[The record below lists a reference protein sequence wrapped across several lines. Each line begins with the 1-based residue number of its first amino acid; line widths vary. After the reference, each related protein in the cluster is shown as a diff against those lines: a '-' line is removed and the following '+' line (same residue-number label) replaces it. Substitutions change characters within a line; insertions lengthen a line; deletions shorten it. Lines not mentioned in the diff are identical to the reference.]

1 MRRSVLGM
9 LCLVLGLA
17 FCALPSG
24 AQAQN
29 AVIRGT
35 VRADN
40 GEAVVGATVFIG
52 EVNVSAPTN
61 DRGQYALTVP
71 GDRVRGQALQI
82 RVRAIGYRPSS
93 RAVTL
98 TAGDQT
104 ADFTLAA
111 DINRLDEIV
120 VTGVMEGTEKAKV
133 PFAVSSVDMADVP
146 ITPVDPIRMLAGRVP
161 GANITSGSG
170 RPGASAAVIL
180 RGPTSIN
187 ATGRGQGPLY
197 IVDGVIINGSL
208 PDLNPSD
215 IENVEVVKGAAAS
228 SLYGARAGNGVI
240 QITTR
245 SGRRSADGMSYN
257 LRAEYGTSDIERTFP
272 LSHETSIMMDETATR
287 FCASSTPGG
296 LTVPTLC
303 GTTVDWNAEAAR
315 VNNQPGDFALQPVTL
330 SVDPQAVFG
339 ATFGSASW
347 PLRNLFQANMWPGRT
362 YNPIDQVVDPQTFGQ
377 LTADVTGRLG
387 SGNTQVYA
395 SFGQVR
401 QAGAIRYLEGYSRY
415 SGRLNVDQR
424 LNDKMNLSLRTFYSR
439 SGTDGFDQDGG
450 GNAFFRLTRVP
461 AIANVTARD
470 TLGRLYVRP
479 NIQSQGSQNENPLI
493 TLSSIQDKG
502 GTDRFIGG
510 MTLHYTPISWMDF
523 EANGSYDLQNYTQD
537 YFRDKG
543 FRTTGVNATNNNGRV
558 RQYAERDQSYNGSV
572 SATIRRQL
580 TSRIQ
585 SRWNFRALFER
596 QDEMDRQGD
605 GNTLGAVGVPRLD
618 NATAGQTIQSN
629 QQSVRQLGLFA
640 GVNFDIMDGRYVVEG
655 LVRRDGTSLF
665 GADNRWATFGRFSL
679 AWRPSQESWWFG
691 GKALNDFKLRFSR
704 GSAGG
709 RPAFTAQYETFGV
722 STTGPTL
729 GNQGNRFLRP
739 EITVDNEFGADFEMF
754 HRIGV
759 QLTRAQSETRDQ
771 ILQVPL
777 PSEKGFG
784 TQWRNAGTLQNKT
797 WELAVNVP
805 VITKR
810 NVNWS
815 WRFTYDQ
822 TRTVITHLDVPPFT
836 FGPATINNTNVMFFA
851 KEGERYGTFYGRRFI
866 TSCNDLPAPFNADCG
881 TSTSTFQINDEGFVV
896 WVGAGNSYRD
906 GITRNLYMTS
916 VDGCV
921 NSTTGA
927 AQTCSAPNTTVQTPW
942 GVSMNFGMP
951 IILRD
956 SLCAADPTGQNRWT
970 ANPSFNC
977 SARQVAVGNAL
988 PDWQM
993 SVSQTLQL
1001 GRLSVYGLLQGVI
1014 GREVWNQG
1022 RHWSHLDFIT
1032 SDVDQ
1037 RNRPVDVA
1045 KPIGYYW
1052 RSPAADGFSGLGGF
1066 YDNLFPNSVFTETSS
1081 YAKLRELSV
1090 AFNVGPVGGVGNWT
1104 VSVIGRNLFTITNYH
1119 GFDPEVGQ
1127 TGGIANSSA
1136 INANDSFTFPNLR
1149 TFTLGLST
1157 SF

>member
-9 LCLVLGLA
+9 LCLVAGFA
-17 FCALPSG
+17 VVSAIP

-40 GEAVVGATVFIG
+40 GEPVVGANVYIL
-52 EVNVSAPTN
+52 EVSASSPTS
-61 DRGQYALTVP
+61 DRGVFTLNVP
-71 GDRVRGQALQI
+71 GDRVRGQSLQL

-98 TAGDQT
+98 TAGEQT
-104 ADFTLAA
+104 VDFTLAA

-120 VTGVMEGTEKAKV
+120 VTGVMEGTEKARV
-133 PFAVSSVDMADVP
+133 PFAVAAVDMADVP
-146 ITPVDPIRMLAGRVP
+146 ITPIDPIRMLAGRVP
-161 GANITSGSG
+161 GANVTSGSG
-170 RPGASAAVIL
+170 RPGSSAAVIL

-187 ATGRGQGPLY
+187 AAGRSQGPLY
-197 IVDGVIINGSL
+197 IVDGIIINGAL

-245 SGRRSADGMSYN
+245 SGRRSAEGMTFN
-257 LRAEYGTSDIERTFP
+257 VRGEYGTSDIERDFP
-272 LSHETSIMMDETATR
+272 IARQTALMFDEANQR
-287 FCASSTPGG
+287 LCAANTPTGASAQS
-296 LTVPTLC
+296 LC
-303 GTTVDWNAEAAR
+303 GTTVDWKAEAAR
-315 VNNQPGDFALQPVTL
+315 INNQAGDFSLQPVTL
-330 SVDPQAVFG
+330 TMDPQAVFG
-339 ATFGSASW
+339 GGANYQ
-347 PLRNLFQANMWPGRT
+347 LRNAFQANLWTGRN
-362 YNPIDQVVDPQTFGQ
+362 YNAVDQVVDPQTFGQ
-377 LTADVTGRLG
+377 LTVDMTGRFG
-387 SGNTQVYA
+387 QTQVYS
-395 SFGQVR
+395 SFGTVN

-415 SGRLNVDQR
+415 SGRVNVDQR
-424 LNDKMNLSLRTFYSR
+424 LSDNMNLALRTYYSR

-450 GNAFFRLTRVP
+450 GNAFFRLTRTP
-461 AIANVTARD
+461 AIADITQLD

-493 TLSSIQDKG
+493 TLSSIEDKG
-502 GTDRFIGG
+502 NTDRFIGG
-510 MTLHYTPISWMDF
+510 ATLHYTPVTWLDF
-523 EANGSYDLQNYTQD
+523 ELNGSYDLSNYTQD

-543 FRTTGVNATNNNGRV
+543 FRTTGLSATNNNGRV
-558 RQYAERDQSYNGSV
+558 RQYAQRDQSYNGSLN
-572 SATIRRQL
+572 ATIRR
-580 TSRIQ
+580 SIGRNIA
-585 SRWNFRALFER
+585 SRWSFRALFER
-596 QDEMDRQGD
+596 QDEADRQGD

-618 NATAGQTIQSN
+618 NATAGLAVSSN
-629 QQSVRQLGLFA
+629 QQSVRQLGIFA
-640 GVNFDIMDGRYVVEG
+640 GLSLDFFEGRYIVEG

-665 GADNRWATFGRFSL
+665 GADNRWATFGRVSL

-691 GKALNDFKLRFSR
+691 GRAVNDFKLRFSR

-709 RPAFTAQYETFGV
+709 RPRFSAQYETFGV

-729 GNQGNRFLRP
+729 GTQGNRFLRP
-739 EITVDNEFGADFEMF
+739 EITIDNEFGADFELF
-754 HRIGV
+754 RRVGV
-759 QLTRAQSETRDQ
+759 QLTRANSETRDQ
-771 ILQVPL
+771 ILEVPL

-797 WELAVNVP
+797 WELAVNLP
-805 VITKR
+805 VITRR

-866 TSCNDLPAPFNADCG
+866 TSCAELPATFAADCG
-881 TSTSTFQINDEGFVV
+881 GATSTFQINDEGFVV
-896 WVGAGNSYRD
+896 WVGSGNSYRD
-906 GITRNLYMTS
+906 GITRNLWQTS
-916 VDGCV
+916 VPGC
-921 NSTTGA
+921 STASGA
-927 AQTCSAPNTTVQTPW
+927 AAICGSAGSTVTAPW

-956 SLCAADPTGQNRWT
+956 SLCEIT
-970 ANPSFNC
+970 PSATC
-977 SARQVAVGNAL
+977 SGRQVALGNAL

-993 SVSQTLQL
+993 SVSQTLQI

-1032 SDVDQ
+1032 SDLDQ
-1037 RNRPVDVA
+1037 RGKDIGLA
-1045 KPIGYYW
+1045 KPLGYYW
-1052 RSPAADGFSGLGGF
+1052 RSPAADGQTGTGGF

-1104 VSVIGRNLFTITNYH
+1104 ISAIGRNLFTITNYQ
-1119 GFDPEVGQ
+1119 GIDPEVGQ
-1127 TGGIANSSA
+1127 TGGPANSSA

>member
-9 LCLVLGLA
+9 LCLVAGLA
-17 FCALPSG
+17 AVAAVPRS
-24 AQAQN
+24 AEAQN

-35 VRADN
+35 VKADN
-40 GEAVVGATVFIG
+40 GDPVVGA
-52 EVNVSAPTN
+52 NVYILEASASVPTN
-61 DRGQYALTVP
+61 ERGVFTLNVP
-71 GDRVRGQALQI
+71 GDRVRGQSWQL

-93 RAVTL
+93 HAVIL
-98 TAGDQT
+98 AAGEQT
-104 ADFTLAA
+104 VDFTLAA

-120 VTGVMEGTEKAKV
+120 VTGVMEGTEKARV
-133 PFAVSSVDMADVP
+133 PFAVSAVDMADVP

-161 GANITSGSG
+161 GANVTSGSG
-170 RPGASAAVIL
+170 RPGSSAAVIL

-187 ATGRGQGPLY
+187 ATGRSQGPLY
-197 IVDGVIINGSL
+197 IVDGIIINGAL

-245 SGRRSADGMSYN
+245 SGRRSAEGMTFN
-257 LRAEYGTSDIERTFP
+257 VRGEYGTSDIERRFP
-272 LSHETSIMMDETATR
+272 LARQTSLLFDESDTR
-287 FCASSTPGG
+287 FCTTNTPTGAAA
-296 LTVPTLC
+296 PSLC
-303 GTTVDWNAEAAR
+303 GSTVDWNAEAAR
-315 VNNQPGDFALQPVTL
+315 INNQPGDFALGPVTFTM
-330 SVDPQAVFG
+330 DPQAVFG
-339 ATFGSASW
+339 GGANLQ
-347 PLRNLFQANMWPGRT
+347 LRNAFQGQLWPGRN
-362 YNPIDQVVDPQTFGQ
+362 YNAVDQVVDPQTFGQ
-377 LTADVTGRLG
+377 LTVDMTGRFG
-387 SGNTQVYA
+387 QTQVYS
-395 SFGQVR
+395 SFGTVN
-401 QAGAIRYLEGYSRY
+401 QAGAIRYLEGYTRY
-415 SGRLNVDQR
+415 SGRVNVDQR
-424 LNDKMNLSLRTFYSR
+424 LTDNINLALRTYYSK

-450 GNAFFRLTRVP
+450 GNAFFRLTRTP
-461 AIANVTARD
+461 AIANVTRID

-479 NIQSQGSQNENPLI
+479 NLQSQGSQNENPLI
-493 TLSSIQDKG
+493 TLQGIQDKSN
-502 GTDRFIGG
+502 TDRFIGG
-510 MTLHYTPISWMDF
+510 ATLHYTPMTWLDF
-523 EANGSYDLQNYTQD
+523 EVNGSYDLSNYTQD

-543 FRTTGVNATNNNGRV
+543 FRTTGLNATQNNGRV
-558 RQYAERDQSYNGSV
+558 RQYAQRDQSYNGSLNM
-572 SATIRRQL
+572 TIRR
-580 TSRIQ
+580 SIGRNIA
-585 SRWNFRALFER
+585 SRWSFRTLFER
-596 QDEMDRQGD
+596 QDEADRQGD

-618 NATAGQTIQSN
+618 NATAGQTINSN

-640 GVNFDIMDGRYVVEG
+640 GLSLDFFDGRYIVEG

-691 GKALNDFKLRFSR
+691 GKAVNDFKLRFSR

-709 RPAFTAQYETFGV
+709 RPSFSAQYETFGV

-729 GNQGNRFLRP
+729 GTQGNKFLRP
-739 EITVDNEFGADFEMF
+739 EITLDNEFGADFELF
-754 HRIGV
+754 RRIGV
-759 QLTRAQSETRDQ
+759 QLTRASSETRDQ

-797 WELAVNVP
+797 WELAVNLPIV
-805 VITKR
+805 TRR

-815 WRFTYDQ
+815 WRFTYDN

-836 FGPATINNTNVMFFA
+836 FGPNTINNTSVQFFA
-851 KEGERYGTFYGRRFI
+851 KEGERYGTFYGRRFL
-866 TSCNDLPAPFNADCG
+866 TSCSELPTSFAADCG
-881 TSTSTFQINDEGFVV
+881 TSTSTFQVNDEGFVV

-906 GITRNLYMTS
+906 GITRNLWQTS
-916 VDGCV
+916 VVGCT
-921 NSTTGA
+921 NASTGA
-927 AQTCSAPNTTVQTPW
+927 TQSCSTANTQVNAPW

-951 IILRD
+951 IVLRD
-956 SLCAADPTGQNRWT
+956 SNCVAAPSATCSGQ
-970 ANPSFNC
+970 
-977 SARQVAVGNAL
+977 QVALGNAL

-993 SVSQTLQL
+993 SVSQTLQV
-1001 GRLSVYGLLQGVI
+1001 GRLSIYGLLQGVM

-1032 SDVDQ
+1032 NDLDQ
-1037 RNRPVDVA
+1037 RNRDVAVA

-1052 RSPAADGFSGLGGF
+1052 RAPAADGFSGTGGF
-1066 YDNLFPNSVFTETSS
+1066 YDQLFPNSVFTETSS

-1090 AFNVGPVGGVGNWT
+1090 AFNVGPVGGIGNWT
-1104 VSVIGRNLFTITNYH
+1104 VSAIGRNLFTITKYK
-1119 GFDPEVGQ
+1119 GMDPEVGQ
-1127 TGGIANSSA
+1127 TGGPANSSA